1 MPVLLIGSWYDAEK
15 FLSSSAYRNWEFSLL
30 YDDGS
35 NNYKKINGFIDVS
48 TADPDEDPDN

>member
-48 TADPDEDPDN
+48 TADHDEDPDN